1 MFLGGT
7 ADFSVHEVAGNGSLT
22 ELYRASGGPHGGIY
36 VNQEYLK
43 IYDIIFGQGTID
55 QLKKEEMVEY
65 LTLTRDFETKK
76 RTVSQNRDSDFYNR
90 ISPFLKNRYSDNA
103 KKHLAE
109 NISLKD
115 EVTVSLEKFKL
126 ILSSKLMK
134 TFFRNTLDSIVEHI
148 KKIMKSIQNLDTILL
163 VGGYSE
169 SPLLQEKI
177 KSEFKDKQII
187 IPQDCSLA
195 VLKGAVLFGFNPQSI
210 SERILRFSYGKAI
223 HPEFDPKK
231 HPEKNRYIDK
241 EGTER
246 CKDPFSQVI
255 AKDTKVPT
263 TGKTVIC
270 FGIPIYK
277 DQRSYDLRF
286 YCTEKDNQCVIDQ
299 SFQQLGTLKIPAPD
313 HIKEMWEAEEMYV
326 FGLTEIKISGKVK
339 GTDSSVETIVDLL
352 E

>member
-246 CKDPFSQVI
+246 CKDAFSQVI

-263 TGKTVIC
+263 TGTGKTVIC

-286 YCTEKDNQCVIDQ
+286 YCI
-299 SFQQLGTLKIPAPD
+299 
-313 HIKEMWEAEEMYV
+313 IKKTTNV
-326 FGLTEIKISGKVK
+326 
-339 GTDSSVETIVDLL
+339 
-352 E
+352 